1 MRKHVDQAIEESV
14 MSHRLTRPVAWAAL
28 LVTMFVPITAS
39 AAQGPA
45 EAPTAMTQTA
55 TTPAPPTP
63 ASATMTLSP
72 TASPASTMTS
82 TTTQAPSARSIS
94 PNATPARVA
103 QTSQPVHRASTA
115 QASQP
120 ATSRPQNTTPTA
132 STPPRS
138 PASPSSSA
146 SMTSRNQTTNT
157 TPFQVAV
164 ATRRGGPVPD
174 SEPST
179 QGGRPVLPPPVTE
192 DAPGTVVARP
202 DLAAAV
208 LAWTNQERARHGLAP
223 LAAHP
228 CISGQ
233 VAQPF
238 AITMAAQQRTYHNN
252 LRLILSRCG
261 GRTAGENVS
270 SGYTT
275 PQAAVAA
282 WMGSSAHRA
291 NILNQNFTTLGVG
304 VAQAA
309 DGTYYWVQNFNG

>member
-1 MRKHVDQAIEESV
+1 M
-14 MSHRLTRPVAWAAL
+14 
-28 LVTMFVPITAS
+28 
-39 AAQGPA
+39 
-45 EAPTAMTQTA
+45 
-55 TTPAPPTP
+55 
-63 ASATMTLSP
+63 
-72 TASPASTMTS
+72 
-82 TTTQAPSARSIS
+82 
-94 PNATPARVA
+94 
-103 QTSQPVHRASTA
+103 
-115 QASQP
+115 
-120 ATSRPQNTTPTA
+120 
-132 STPPRS
+132 
-138 PASPSSSA
+138 
-146 SMTSRNQTTNT
+146 
-157 TPFQVAV
+157 
-164 ATRRGGPVPD
+164 
-174 SEPST
+174 
-179 QGGRPVLPPPVTE
+179 LPPPVTE